1 MRDYLDRRVTLP
13 SWGPP
18 PPCEQAL
25 KGNLEI
31 FRSLEQLCVAF
42 TFIAKLWCARRA
54 CRAPWVSKS
63 THPRKFVNHV
73 TVHRPSARPSVRPSA
88 PQSNQCLISHFLASL
103 RAQEDRYCTHQEP
116 ITWSLQICCTL
127 ESTHSRKELFLQQA
141 FPRN

>member
-63 THPRKFVNHV
+63 THPRKFVNDV
-73 TVHRPSARPSVRPSA
+73 TVHRPSARPSVRPSVRTTEQ
-88 PQSNQCLISHFLASL
+88 PMFNLKLSSKF
-103 RAQEDRYCTHQEP
+103 
-116 ITWSLQICCTL
+116 
-127 ESTHSRKELFLQQA
+127 ESTGRLILHTSGADYLEPPYVLYT
-141 FPRN
+141 